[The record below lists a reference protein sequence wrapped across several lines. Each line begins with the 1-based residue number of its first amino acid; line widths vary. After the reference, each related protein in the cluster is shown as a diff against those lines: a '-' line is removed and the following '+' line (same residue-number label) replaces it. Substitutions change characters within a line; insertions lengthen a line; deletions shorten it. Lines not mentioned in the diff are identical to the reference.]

1 MLRTSTIDTIYDDST
16 HTYHTIIFITT
27 HIVILSKTLEN
38 RGILLKDYVTIM
50 KSSVRSRTAHARA
63 CLFESS
69 AFTLNES
76 MVAEAMSRQHEALIL
91 RSQAACRRTSLT
103 CGGSDQYQSRVTC
116 CECREVLVLHYHSV
130 PDCFVQH
137 AMEKRH
143 RWQASRIVDLAEG
156 RFPAR
161 EPEARADPS
170 RNARSETPPPP
181 RSKPE
186 DPAVVAALR
195 AVTGKRNGSRLCQ
208 ATAERLF

>member
-38 RGILLKDYVTIM
+38 RGILLKDYFTIM

-116 CECREVLVLHYHSV
+116 CECRKVLVLLYHLV
-130 PDCFVQH
+130 PIGMCSMRWSSAIDGKLLVSSISLKDAFQH
-137 AMEKRH
+137 ASLK
-143 RWQASRIVDLAEG
+143 
-156 RFPAR
+156 PAR
-161 EPEARADPS
+161 TRAATHAPRRRRRRAPS
-170 RNARSETPPPP
+170 QTTLRLSP
-181 RSKPE
+181 RCE
-186 DPAVVAALR
+186 
-195 AVTGKRNGSRLCQ
+195 Q
-208 ATAERLF
+208 